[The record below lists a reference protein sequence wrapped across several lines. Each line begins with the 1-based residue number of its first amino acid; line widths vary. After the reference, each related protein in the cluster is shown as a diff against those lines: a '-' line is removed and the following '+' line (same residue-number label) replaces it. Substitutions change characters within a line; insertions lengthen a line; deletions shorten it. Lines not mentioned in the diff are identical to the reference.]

1 MGKLKIVLKYLVYA
15 FLLSFVLDI
24 GGLFSGIYAERS
36 GLPEEWLENSQGATV
51 FMLIC
56 QITLPIFLMFQ
67 YKGRKNDLRIV
78 MPFAKDK
85 KANKYLIGYAAGAIF
100 FLLTWIIAVAF
111 GGFQVVNIW
120 HMRNVLWL
128 VLFLL
133 GFCIQGMG
141 EEILVRGYLLGKL
154 SQHLSY
160 VSAIIISSIF
170 FAALHLANPGITRV
184 AFLELFLFGA
194 IMAMIR
200 IETNDLWTVGA
211 FHGAWNFFQGPILGV
226 AVSGTNGGV
235 LIFKSIPTQAYEWL
249 NGGRFGIEGSAMSLT
264 LHVVLFGVTA
274 VWIKL
279 NKNNSKI
286 ICESTK

>member
-24 GGLFSGIYAERS
+24 GGFFSGIYAERS
-36 GLPEEWLENSQGATV
+36 GLSEEWLENSQVAIV
-51 FMLIC
+51 FMLIS

-67 YKGRKNDLRIV
+67 YKSRKNDLRII

-85 KANKYLIGYAAGAIF
+85 KAYRYLIGYAAGAIF
-100 FLLTWIIAVAF
+100 FVLTWIIAVAF
-111 GGFQVVNIW
+111 GGFQVINIW
-120 HMRNVLWL
+120 HIGNVLWL

-154 SQHLSY
+154 SQHLSHA
-160 VSAIIISSIF
+160 SAIIISSLF

-184 AFLELFLFGA
+184 DFLELFLFGA

-200 IETNDLWTVGA
+200 IETEDLWVVGA

-226 AVSGTNGGV
+226 AVSGTNSGA

-249 NGGRFGIEGSAMSLT
+249 NGGRFGIEGSVMSLT
-264 LHVVLFGVTA
+264 LHVALFGVIA

-279 NKNNSKI
+279 NKNKSKI
-286 ICESTK
+286 VCESTK

>member
-1 MGKLKIVLKYLVYA
+1 MEKLKIVLKYLVYA
-15 FLLSFVLDI
+15 LLLSFVLDI
-24 GGLFSGIYAERS
+24 GGLFSGIYAESS
-36 GLPEEWLENSQGATV
+36 GLSDEWLENSQVAIV

-67 YKGRKNDLRIV
+67 YKSRKNDLRIV

-85 KANKYLIGYAAGAIF
+85 KAYRYLIGYAAGAVF
-100 FLLTWIIAVAF
+100 FVLTWVIAVAF
-111 GGFQVVNIW
+111 GGFQVINVW
-120 HMRNVLWL
+120 HIRNVLWL

-154 SQHLSY
+154 RQQLSY
-160 VSAIIISSIF
+160 VSAIIISSLF
-170 FAALHLANPGITRV
+170 FAALHLANPGITKV
-184 AFLELFLFGA
+184 AFLELFLFGV

-200 IETNDLWTVGA
+200 IETDDLWAVGA

-226 AVSGTNGGV
+226 AVSGTNGGA
-235 LIFKSIPTQAYEWL
+235 LIFKSIPTQAYEWV
-249 NGGRFGIEGSAMSLT
+249 NGGHFGIEGSAMSLT
-264 LHVVLFGVTA
+264 LHVALFVITA